1 MTETDRILPEAR
13 AVLDFWLREVGE
25 AGWYAGGE
33 ALDAACRARFLPLW
47 QRATEG
53 GLGTWLT
60 GPREALAYLILTDQL
75 PRNMFRG
82 EARAFATDPLARAA
96 AKAALSRGWD
106 LTVEPPARQF
116 FYMPLEHSENLVDQD
131 RAVRLF
137 KDRYPGD
144 PDMLLYAVV
153 HREQIRRFGRFPG
166 RNAALGRPS
175 TPAEEAFLAE
185 GGLTGLFRR
194 VKAARGGG

>member
-1 MTETDRILPEAR
+1 MTDRTLPSAR
-13 AVLDFWLREVGE
+13 AVLDFWLGEVGE

-33 ALDAACRARFLPLW
+33 ALDALCRERFGPLW
-47 QRATEG
+47 ERAMEG
-53 GLGTWLT
+53 GLGPWLAS
-60 GPREALAYLILTDQL
+60 PQEALAYLILTDQL

-82 EARAFATDPLARAA
+82 DARAFASDPLARAA
-96 AKAALSRGWD
+96 AKTAISRDWD
-106 LTVEPPARQF
+106 LKVEPPARQF
-116 FYMPLEHSENLVDQD
+116 FYMPLEHSESLVDQD

-137 KDRYPGD
+137 KARYPGD

-166 RNAALGRPS
+166 RNAALGRTS

-185 GGLTGLFRR
+185 GGQTGLFRR
-194 VKAARGGG
+194 MKAARAGG